1 MRVKPRSGRYVL
13 EAVRPAMGRLT
24 QRLSKR
30 LASIQ
35 EVLGT
40 NQDTVVAR
48 TVIKRLCADARQ
60 AGEDTFT
67 YGVLYQAEAD
77 HGRQAMSHFP
87 QAWQRASA
95 KRQSKSYRRLTGGM

>member
-1 MRVKPRSGRYVL
+1 VL
-13 EAVRPAMGRLT
+13 EAVRPAMGR
-24 QRLSKR
+24 QARRLSKR
-30 LASIQ
+30 LAKVQ

-40 NQDTVVAR
+40 HQDTVVAR
-48 TVIKRLCADARQ
+48 TVIKRLYADARQ

-77 HGRQAMSHFP
+77 HDRQAMSRFP

-95 KRQSKSYRRLTGGM
+95 KGRSKSYRRLTGGN

>member
-1 MRVKPRSGRYVL
+1 
-13 EAVRPAMGRLT
+13 
-24 QRLSKR
+24 LSKR

-40 NQDTVVAR
+40 HQDTVVAR

-77 HGRQAMSHFP
+77 HGQQAMSHFP

-95 KRQSKSYRRLTGGM
+95 KRRSKSYRRLTGGR